1 MDTSSDMSSFE
12 GENDINDGFEED
24 VLEPY
29 QNEPCFETKEALENF
44 MKSCSKNKVNLSAD
58 SEDENVDTENWK
70 GLFSFPCLSQILST
84 TPEKLATWENW

>member
-29 QNEPCFETKEALENF
+29 LIQQGYMTRTSRGRVVTEKAWLHFGLDKPKEG
-44 MKSCSKNKVNLSAD
+44 S
-58 SEDENVDTENWK
+58 
-70 GLFSFPCLSQILST
+70 
-84 TPEKLATWENW
+84 

>member
-29 QNEPCFETKEALENF
+29 QNEPYFETKEALENF
-44 MKSCSKNKVNLSAD
+44 MKRCSKNKTHV
-58 SEDENVDTENWK
+58 
-70 GLFSFPCLSQILST
+70 
-84 TPEKLATWENW
+84 